1 MDWNKRATGL
11 QWEKYGIPLSLNI
24 NEKIT
29 SDPESIAKKFNMFFC
44 ECCT

>member
-11 QWEKYGIPLSLNI
+11 QWKKNGIPLSLNI
-24 NEKIT
+24 NEEIT
-29 SDPESIAKKFNMFFC
+29 LDPESIAEKFNMFFC